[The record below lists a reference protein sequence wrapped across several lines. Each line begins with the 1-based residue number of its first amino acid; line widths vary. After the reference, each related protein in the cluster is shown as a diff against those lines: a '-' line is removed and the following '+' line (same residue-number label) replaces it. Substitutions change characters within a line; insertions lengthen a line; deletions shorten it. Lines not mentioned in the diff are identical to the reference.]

1 MEAVDVFIS
10 YKQNERAAI
19 EQVAERLRTL
29 GLSVWF
35 DASMSAGESFNDAID
50 REARSAK
57 AMLVCWSPA
66 ARESRWVKAEAM
78 IGFEQD
84 KLVACYVAGP
94 DGFSPP
100 TPFNTSHVE
109 DLRGWFASS
118 LETYAGWKSVLR
130 RVGKLCG
137 RKDLET
143 WGALPANASA
153 GELRAWISAH
163 GSGPLLMVAE
173 GLLRER
179 QSAEVEREHF
189 EHVARERGAEVASER
204 GAQEEAQWRADEEA
218 ELKAQ
223 DAETRQRTRSLAL
236 PLARAGGVIVGVA
249 LIAAVV
255 LYVIAEPARAT
266 YSSDVEGNFV
276 AECQSQGSS
285 AALCR
290 CTWDKI
296 ESEVRAADFYELERW
311 PDAPAAH
318 RARVQINGYLEA
330 CRASVE
336 GPETQAEQGVR
347 IAP

>member
-1 MEAVDVFIS
+1 MDVFIS
-10 YKQNERAAI
+10 YKQNERASI
-19 EQVAERLRTL
+19 EQIAERLRSL

-35 DASMSAGESFNDAID
+35 DASMSAGESFNDMID
-50 REARSAK
+50 REARSAR

-109 DLRGWFASS
+109 DLRGWFAST

-143 WGALPANASA
+143 WGALPANASV
-153 GELRAWISAH
+153 GELRAWISAY

-189 EHVARERGAEVASER
+189 EHVARDRRAEVASER
-204 GAQEEAQWRADEEA
+204 RAKEEVERRADEEA
-218 ELKAQ
+218 KLKAQ
-223 DAETRQRTRSLAL
+223 GTETRQRTWGLAL
-236 PLARAGGVIVGVA
+236 PLARAGGVLVGVT
-249 LIAAVV
+249 LIAAAV
-255 LYVIAEPARAT
+255 LYLAAEPARAT
-266 YSSDVEGNFV
+266 YSSDVEGNFI

-285 AALCR
+285 GALCQ

-296 ESEVRAADFYELERW
+296 ESEVPAADFYELERW
-311 PDAPAAH
+311 PDTPGAH

-336 GPETQAEQGVR
+336 GPETQAEEAARV
-347 IAP
+347 AP